1 MSLDFYGR
9 GNLTLIFV
17 QDRQTNASRRKKKNE
32 NSSRRFQSRKKTTLT
47 SDTKNH
53 LRTQHIMSIGCDLF
67 PSKLQ
72 KSMIWNVTT
81 HFKCNVYPTV
91 KKVHFELDTAC
102 LKRSNGFAIDLLN
115 HTSLIYLFGMKWILD
130 TAGKNCR

>member
-1 MSLDFYGR
+1 MPIECDF
-9 GNLTLIFV
+9 
-17 QDRQTNASRRKKKNE
+17 
-32 NSSRRFQSRKKTTLT
+32 
-47 SDTKNH
+47 
-53 LRTQHIMSIGCDLF
+53 F

-81 HFKCNVYPTV
+81 HFKCNVGYDCE
-91 KKVHFELDTAC
+91 KSAFELDTVC

-115 HTSLIYLFGMKWILD
+115 HTSLIYLFGMKWMLN